1 MANLVT
7 DGSRFSKALGA
18 EIERSKINIPFKHGT
33 TASVGTLYPCLFHD
47 IIPGSRF
54 KIDAAMTSIMQPSIF
69 PTLDNIVCDVSF
81 FFIPYRIIWNN
92 FKKFMGETEPSEYED
107 SQNMVMPYFSFD
119 GPSDFPLNSNN
130 TIVGDIYDRMGIRE
144 GIKIVGCNSLPYRA
158 YRLIWNEWYRNPSI
172 QNSLLINRG
181 DIDDEYI
188 PYNLKVNRFK
198 DYFSSALP
206 NPQVTAD
213 PVIIPLTGLARV
225 LPDNDVFDGSIP
237 SLASVPSGTDPVT
250 IHHLSGSSLNTPVSG
265 DLFNLGSTL
274 ATKQNLTSAP
284 SNADGQLVF
293 SNLAVNFDNQL
304 NAIGSTV
311 TALRQ
316 AVAMQR
322 YLEIENS
329 ARRYREML
337 LGHFGVSALDKTMQI
352 PEFLGGARFKINM
365 NANVQTSANSGDQAA
380 GSLSGVSITKD
391 RSFSV
396 GDTVFTEHGCVIGVF
411 SLRVLNH
418 LYQQGSPRFF
428 FKKTKFDL
436 YSPEFA
442 HLSNQPIYKGE
453 LYLDTE
459 GFNPESQQ
467 TDNFDVFGYT
477 EAWNEYRYIPSR
489 ISGQLRKTYNN
500 EINYPWTYA
509 DYYNSAPT
517 LSESWLVEPR
527 ENVDNTLTY
536 VGEPAVRPSGLD
548 SVYDYPFSS
557 ATIANIS
564 TQIPDQFIIRFEFN
578 IDAEQ
583 PLPLYSIPGG
593 GDL

>member
-7 DGSRFSKALGA
+7 DGARFSKALGA
-18 EIERSKINIPFKHGT
+18 EIERSIINIPNKHAT
-33 TASVGTLYPCLFHD
+33 TASVGTLYPCFFHD

-81 FFIPYRIIWNN
+81 FFVPYRIIWSN

-107 SQNMVMPYFSFD
+107 SQNMVMPYFSFSSQ
-119 GPSDFPLNSNN
+119 GSYPLNS
-130 TIVGDIYDRMGIRE
+130 TTTVVGDIYDRMGVRE
-144 GIKIVGCNSLPYRA
+144 GIKIAGCNSLPYRA

-198 DYFSSALP
+198 DYYSSALP

-225 LPDNDVFDGSIP
+225 LPETDVLSSSVPVGTDSLAWRVLNGTTLNLSSSGSLGSI
-237 SLASVPSGTDPVT
+237 SDQTFISSS
-250 IHHLSGSSLNTPVSG
+250 SGSSV
-265 DLFNLGSTL
+265 
-274 ATKQNLTSAP
+274 ATNVIPA
-284 SNADGQLVF
+284 
-293 SNLAVNFDNQL
+293 NLAVNFDNQL

-453 LYLDTE
+453 LYLDNY
-459 GFNPESQQ
+459 GFDMANSNS
-467 TDNFDVFGYT
+467 DNFDVFGYT
-477 EAWNEYRYIPSR
+477 EAWNEYRMIPSR

-509 DYYNSAPT
+509 DYYESAPT

-527 ENVDNTLTY
+527 ENVDNTLAY
-536 VGEPAVRPSGLD
+536 VGQPISRPDGLD
-548 SVYDYPFSS
+548 SVYDYPFSDPDS
-557 ATIANIS
+557 ATIQ
-564 TQIPDQFIIRFEFN
+564 TQVPDQFIVRFEFN